1 MAPIGSTR
9 SGRLAAL
16 AACAAAVLMIAGCGS
31 AGHGAP
37 AAGAAAATG
46 GSASRLGASGELHFI
61 DYSVNSDGPDS
72 SVIVTGAVGDYGRGV
87 TVRPDGT
94 VDPDHTSEL
103 ELRLTQ
109 GSFRL
114 EIARLDQAIAHAYAH
129 WPSNQQTCSGSI
141 TVTAAT
147 PIVAGSGTGMY
158 RGIGGTLTA
167 SATIDEVDVKPE
179 CNGTSPFRAQVILI
193 TGSGTVTQP
202 RSS

>member
-9 SGRLAAL
+9 SGRLTAL
-16 AACAAAVLMIAGCGS
+16 GACAAAVLMAAGCTS
-31 AGHGAP
+31 AGHGGQAS
-37 AAGAAAATG
+37 ATAAAARH
-46 GSASRLGASGELHFI
+46 GSSSDVHFM

-72 SVIVTGAVGDYGRGV
+72 SVIVTGAVGDYGRGI
-87 TVRPDGT
+87 TVHPDGT
-94 VDPDHTSEL
+94 VDPGHASEL
-103 ELRLTQ
+103 ELRLTR

-114 EIARLDQAIAHAYAH
+114 EIARLDQAIVHAYAH

-158 RGIGGTLTA
+158 SGIGGALTA

-193 TGSGTVTQP
+193 TGSGTITQP
-202 RSS
+202 RNS